1 MPSVAEWI
9 FSQARDV
16 DNVIADPGPIH
27 WGAMVTQRQS
37 KSDSA
42 RKDVKS
48 VAPPSTMMEWI
59 PKERFSKGSV
69 QTKSIRPSANV
80 GHDTNVHSLGN
91 SLLGKGT
98 IRSECRTST
107 FLARKLLEMRWM
119 WCNCESNTM
128 GRGWCWFLLLSD
140 FQSRLESRGLSMD
153 RVFDELKLRRRH
165 PASEM
170 TAVDE
175 GTFAEQ

>member
-1 MPSVAEWI
+1 
-9 FSQARDV
+9 
-16 DNVIADPGPIH
+16 
-27 WGAMVTQRQS
+27 MVTQRQS
-37 KSDSA
+37 KSDSL

-119 WCNCESNTM
+119 
-128 GRGWCWFLLLSD
+128 
-140 FQSRLESRGLSMD
+140 
-153 RVFDELKLRRRH
+153 
-165 PASEM
+165 
-170 TAVDE
+170 
-175 GTFAEQ
+175 